1 MIRPVTMFV
10 TGGESLLQL
19 GESPNNVVS
28 KLVSLTVAWAKA
40 GIGIIQIREPW
51 MSDRGLFELVSIV
64 VDSLAVFDTKVVVND
79 RLDIAVAAKAD
90 GVHLKDEEISTSR
103 IRKQFPRGWLI
114 GRSVHDLATAREVCC
129 GDQLDYLLAGT
140 VKATPST
147 VAKKIIGF
155 EGLREIAMATDVPV
169 LAIGGLDFIDS
180 ENVRKAEGAGLAGV
194 RLFMTGDE
202 FTDEER
208 ARLIANCHHFFV
220 GVDGDRAVTR

>member
-28 KLVSLTVAWAKA
+28 KLVSLTVGWAKA

-90 GVHLKDEEISTSR
+90 GVHLKDEEIYL
-103 IRKQFPRGWLI
+103 QDFF
-114 GRSVHDLATAREVCC
+114 
-129 GDQLDYLLAGT
+129 QLHFDRLH
-140 VKATPST
+140 
-147 VAKKIIGF
+147 
-155 EGLREIAMATDVPV
+155 
-169 LAIGGLDFIDS
+169 
-180 ENVRKAEGAGLAGV
+180 
-194 RLFMTGDE
+194 RLF
-202 FTDEER
+202 
-208 ARLIANCHHFFV
+208 RLLHVYSVSEQLPLPHNP
-220 GVDGDRAVTR
+220 